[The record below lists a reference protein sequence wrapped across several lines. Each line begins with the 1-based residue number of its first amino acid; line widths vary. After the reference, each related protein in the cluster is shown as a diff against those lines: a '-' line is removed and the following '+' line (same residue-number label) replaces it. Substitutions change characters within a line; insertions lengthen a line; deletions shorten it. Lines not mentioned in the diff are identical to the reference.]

1 MDSGAADFALRL
13 DQTLN
18 PQNHCA
24 GNRVRSGAC
33 DESPLNVT
41 MYALPAPTFGSF
53 PVYHSSMADS
63 GFFASRELKTS
74 ARSASSPAPDPLIE
88 RDRVLAAL
96 VERMANKDEAA
107 LSELYDM
114 TIKRLHSFA
123 LRIVRD
129 TGLAEEVTEDC
140 LFQAWREASRF
151 DVGRGK
157 VITWLLTICR
167 SRALD
172 ALRRADIAESVEDP
186 DEFRSQEASLMAEPE
201 QLIGQFETNSAVHE
215 ALLKLPA
222 KERQAVSL
230 AFFRGLTH
238 QEISDHWQMPL
249 GSVKTLMHRAFSQ
262 LRTHLEAQQ

>member
-1 MDSGAADFALRL
+1 
-13 DQTLN
+13 
-18 PQNHCA
+18 
-24 GNRVRSGAC
+24 
-33 DESPLNVT
+33 
-41 MYALPAPTFGSF
+41 MYAIPLPAAASF
-53 PVYHSSMADS
+53 SVYHSGMTDS
-63 GFFASRELKTS
+63 SLFASPELKAAPRPGGS
-74 ARSASSPAPDPLIE
+74 ADMDPLVE
-88 RDRVLAAL
+88 RDRVLAGL
-96 VERMANKDEAA
+96 VARMAKKDEAA
-107 LSELYDM
+107 MSELYDM
-114 TIKRLHSFA
+114 TVKRLHSFA

-140 LFQAWREASRF
+140 LFQAWREANRYEL
-151 DVGRGK
+151 GRGK

-201 QLIGQFETNSAVHE
+201 QLIGQFETSSAVHE

-238 QEISDHWQMPL
+238 QEIADHWQMPL
-249 GSVKTLMHRAFSQ
+249 GSVKTLMHRAFAQ